1 MVPSSGGLLPFSVT
15 ALEGREPPSQRL
27 EQAARAPPYLV
38 GETKVPVCPE
48 EDLWDPVRF
57 PGGSHNTEE
66 GLDVPFTPRGFFIT
80 HYVSVVFL

>member
-1 MVPSSGGLLPFSVT
+1 M
-15 ALEGREPPSQRL
+15 
-27 EQAARAPPYLV
+27 

-66 GLDVPFTPRGFFIT
+66 GLDVPFTPRVFFIT